1 MKRLFLLGLVFFLI
15 FNSFAQVRPVFVEPA
30 LSVGKSLKG
39 RWSANAKLVFRQQ
52 LGQFDSDGFTAFSQ
66 SDVFE
71 IQLFANYKL
80 LGSKQITLGYLY
92 GLDEPFLDEPA
103 WEHRLMQQFTFRSG
117 NQFKWVNRFR
127 LEQRIGADDF
137 RNRFRYR
144 FTFDRPLSG
153 SKLDP
158 REWYFV
164 AGDELLY
171 TFTGKTGE
179 DHLENRLNAGL
190 GYLFENGQKLQFE
203 LQYRFIRIASSRAT
217 GAWHFLI
224 THNLK
229 W

>member
-1 MKRLFLLGLVFFLI
+1 MKRYLLPVFVFFL
-15 FNSFAQVRPVFVEPA
+15 FFTSFGQLRPVFIEPA
-30 LSVGKSLKG
+30 LSVGKTLKG

-52 LGQFDSDGFTAFSQ
+52 MGLFDSDGFTAFSQ
-66 SDVFE
+66 SDILE

-92 GLDEPFLDEPA
+92 GIDEPFLDEPA
-103 WEHRLMQQFTFRSG
+103 WEHRLMQQFTFGSG
-117 NQFKWVNRFR
+117 NGFKWVNRFR
-127 LEQRIGADDF
+127 LEQRFGEENF

-144 FTFDRPLSG
+144 FTFDRPISG
-153 SKLDP
+153 SQLDSG
-158 REWYFV
+158 EWYFV
-164 AGDELLY
+164 AGDEWLY
-171 TFTGKTGE
+171 TFTGKAGE

-203 LQYRFIRIASSRAT
+203 IQYRIIRMVSSCASS
-217 GAWHFLI
+217 AWHFLV